1 MEIAN
6 VLDLKP
12 GVKLSIEETSQNVHT
27 NTLSLLIF
35 DLQNKDICI
44 RTYRMMFDAIDT
56 NDDGGTS
63 PNEFTEFLFKLL
75 APWPDI
81 TDSKIVSLAQKF
93 MEELDADKDNK
104 ISREE
109 SLIAVDLIC
118 DTAIKEPIEIAN
130 S

>member
-12 GVKLSIEETSQNVHT
+12 GVKLSIEEASQNVHM
-27 NTLSLLIF
+27 NTLSLPF
-35 DLQNKDICI
+35 DLQNKDICV

-56 NDDGGTS
+56 NNDGGTS
-63 PNEFTEFLFKLL
+63 PSEFTEFLFKLL

-81 TDSKIVSLAQKF
+81 TDIKIFSLAQKF
-93 MEELDADKDNK
+93 MEAFDADKDNK

-109 SLIAVDLIC
+109 SLMAVDLIC
-118 DTAIKEPIEIAN
+118 STAIKELPEIAN